1 MMNKQELVDTVVAA
15 KSESKTGTG
24 ETIDALIGA
33 VTTAV
38 AGRGT
43 VLLIGF
49 SSFSSGERAPRVGRS
64 PATGKAIQIPAAKT
78 TQFTAGKVFREAV
91 NAL

>member
-1 MMNKQELVDTVVAA
+1 MNKQELVNTVVAA
-15 KSESKTGTG
+15 KSESKMGTG
-24 ETIDALIGA
+24 EVIDARIDA

-49 SSFSSGERAPRVGRS
+49 SSFSSGERTPRVDRS
-64 PATGKAIQIPAAKT
+64 PATGKAIQIPAAKST
-78 TQFTAGKVFREAV
+78 KFTACKVFREAV
-91 NAL
+91 NAP